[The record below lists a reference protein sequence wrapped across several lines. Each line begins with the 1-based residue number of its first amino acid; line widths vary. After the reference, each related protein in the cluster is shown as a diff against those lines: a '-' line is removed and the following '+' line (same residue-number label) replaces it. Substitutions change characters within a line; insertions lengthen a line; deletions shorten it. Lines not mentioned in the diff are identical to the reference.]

1 MTITTKTSAKGTTF
15 TADGYNTFYKAFEQG
30 AVQFTVFVPAATVEK
45 MGLTAETIHG
55 FVSDVQAERVQAEC
69 GGTLANF
76 ARGVR
81 ILSIGRVQ

>member
-1 MTITTKTSAKGTTF
+1 MTITTKISAKGTTF
-15 TADGYNTFYKAFEQG
+15 IADGYSDFYKAFEQG
-30 AVQFTVFVPAATVEK
+30 AAKFTVFVPAGTVEK
-45 MGLTAETIHG
+45 MGLTAKTING
-55 FVSDVQAERVQAEC
+55 FVNDVQAERVQAEC